1 MNKKILIGSIIAV
14 AILVLVSSSSA
25 VDVDNNVDN
34 VSRENLTTE
43 PLDNNE
49 TEIIS
54 KIDGSCLSSN
64 FIGFGVFRNVEIL
77 AGYDTWV
84 HIVGYTSL
92 IPRRSYTEHSCN
104 YVKAPIFIGYT
115 FQVSPGRQTVHGI
128 AIGDIEWR

>member
-1 MNKKILIGSIIAV
+1 MRKDILIGSIIAV
-14 AILVLVSSSSA
+14 VILVLVSSSSA
-25 VDVDNNVDN
+25 IDVKKDVGG
-34 VSRENLTTE
+34 VSRENRTTE

-64 FIGFGVFRNVEIL
+64 FIGFGVFRNVEIW
-77 AGYDTWV
+77 AGIDTWIE
-84 HIVGYTSL
+84 IVGYTSIL
-92 IPRRSYTEHSCN
+92 PPRSYLVHFCN